1 MNRLRVVR
9 AERRISQ
16 FRLRLETGI
25 HQSKISLFEND
36 LIQPTEDEKQRLAK
50 ALRIDI
56 VELFGDGKPT
66 AVPKDKSQGENADD

>member
-9 AERRISQ
+9 AEKRISQ

-36 LIQPTEDEKQRLAK
+36 LIAPTDDEKEKLAK
-50 ALRIDI
+50 ALGLNVTEI
-56 VELFGDGKPT
+56 FGDGKV
-66 AVPKDKSQGENADD
+66 AISGEKERG